1 MLIICDW
8 TSTDFLPEKPV
19 TVLRDALTKWDVG
32 AEYKNPPFLLEGGF
46 QKFLFAYPHNVTN
59 PKARAP
65 SEPKSAMKPIM
76 PSLDFDYPDLDNGE
90 FLPRYVEN
98 VDFKA
103 FSNFILN
110 NIYRYNPI

>member
-32 AEYKNPPFLLEGGF
+32 AEYKNQPFLLEGGF

-65 SEPKSAMKPIM
+65 SEPKSVMKPIM

-98 VDFKA
+98 VDFKSY
-103 FSNFILN
+103 SNLILM
-110 NIYRYNPI
+110 